1 MIHTARIQQLNANK
15 VRSGDYV
22 VYWMQASQRALDNHA
37 LEYAIGKANELN
49 KPLIVFFG
57 LTSSFP
63 EANERHYLFMLQ
75 GLQETAKTLE
85 KRGITLILQRISPE
99 KGILSLSKNACLTV
113 TDRGYLRIQRQWRQL
128 AAQHLRCPLIQV
140 ESDVVVPIETV
151 SQKEEYSAATIR
163 PKIKKHLKTFLTP
176 LRSEALQRHL
186 HQHSFDSL
194 DLSSRSKILSR
205 LPIDH
210 QVRPSSVFHGGTSHA
225 LLWLSQF
232 INQKLPYFSELRND
246 PGKEY
251 CSQMS
256 PYLHF
261 GQISPMT
268 IALQILKTNDPNT
281 EAYLEELIVR
291 RELSMNYV
299 YYNAFYDSFDGLPNW
314 AKTTLTIHKKDKR
327 KYTYTMRDFDL
338 AQTHDPYWNAAQ
350 LEMKK
355 TGKMQGYMRMYWGKK
370 ILEWTSSPQDAFQ
383 IALSLNNKYEL
394 DGRDPNGF
402 TGVAWC
408 FGKHD
413 RAWQERPIFGKV
425 RFMND
430 AGLTRKFTMNE
441 YTEKYPRS

>member
-1 MIHTARIQQLNANK
+1 MIHPTRIKQLNANR

-37 LEYAIGKANELN
+37 LEYSIRKANEMN
-49 KPLIVFFG
+49 KPLVVFFG

-75 GLQETAKTLE
+75 GLQEIAETLE
-85 KRGITLILQRISPE
+85 ERGIPFVLQQVSPE
-99 KGILSLSKNACLTV
+99 RGLIEISKNASLAV
-113 TDRGYLRIQRQWRQL
+113 TDRGYLRIQRQWRQY
-128 AAQHLRCPLIQV
+128 AAQHLRCPLLQV

-151 SQKEEYSAATIR
+151 SQKEEYTAATIR
-163 PKIKKHLKTFLTP
+163 PKIKKQLNTFLTP
-176 LRSEALQRHL
+176 LRSESLQRRLSH
-186 HQHSFDSL
+186 HSFYSI
-194 DLSSRSKILSR
+194 DLSSLPKIISH

-210 QVRPSSVFHGGTSHA
+210 QVKPSSVFHGGTSHA
-225 LLWLSQF
+225 VLLLDRF
-232 INQKLPYFSELRND
+232 IHQKLPYFSELRND

-251 CSQMS
+251 CSHMS

-261 GQISPMT
+261 GQISPLT

-299 YYNAFYDSFDGLPNW
+299 YYNTFYDSFDGLPDW
-314 AKTTLTIHKKDKR
+314 AKTTLAIHKKDRR
-327 KYTYTMRDFDL
+327 KYTYSMSDLDL
-338 AQTHDPYWNAAQ
+338 AQTHDQYWNAAQ

-370 ILEWTSSPQDAFQ
+370 ILEWVPSPQTAFQ

-402 TGVAWC
+402 TGIAWC

-441 YTEKYPRS
+441 YIEKYPRS